1 MPNHVHLI
9 LTPKKPEGL
18 GRALGKGHR
27 LYGLYGDTCSISP
40 FGLRP
45 ARHVAP
51 SEKRNP
57 FGCSIVRRIDVRL
70 RKIVA
75 DKQERR
81 TMRFRAGVGE
91 AVAHVE
97 SGGMPAF
104 AETLEGDERN
114 LRLTPVDRDD
124 SQIGG
129 L

>member
-81 TMRFRAGVGE
+81 TMRFRAGITV
-91 AVAHVE
+91 
-97 SGGMPAF
+97 
-104 AETLEGDERN
+104 TLAYF
-114 LRLTPVDRDD
+114 PV
-124 SQIGG
+124 SAMSPG
-129 L
+129 